1 MSPVSSE
8 ICTML
13 FNPVVFVDRWVDDS
27 RVVADLI
34 PTTVLER
41 EATTTPAVSCICARY
56 SRDSTALIKVF
67 VCSHRDIRL
76 LDEYSPARIEIF
88 DRG

>member
-1 MSPVSSE
+1 
-8 ICTML
+8 ML
-13 FNPVVFVDRWVDDS
+13 FGRNPVVFVDRWVDDS

-41 EATTTPAVSCICARY
+41 EATDPAAPAVSRHGLIARY
-56 SRDSTALIKVF
+56 REISSAIIKVF